1 MRLPTKTA
9 INWRFMM
16 KISAGAYNRGSTRTF
31 FFSLARVFAAALW
44 AFGLLAIAVPAAVR
58 AEPQGGAV
66 AATCTNPYSG
76 VTWQIKIDYER
87 RTVDSNP
94 AQIDGSTIS
103 WRDATNGWYYELDR
117 KSGNLTVTVASATG
131 GNFLH
136 DQCKLDH

>member
-1 MRLPTKTA
+1 MKTA
-9 INWRFMM
+9 INWRSMM
-16 KISAGAYNRGSTRTF
+16 KISAYAYNRGGTTKS
-31 FFSLARVFAAALW
+31 VFAAFVFGAGTW
-44 AFGLLAIAVPAAVR
+44 AFGLLAIAFPAGVN
-58 AEPQGGAV
+58 AEPQGGAI

-76 VTWQIKIDYER
+76 VTWQIKIDYDR

-103 WRDATNGWYYELDR
+103 WRDASNGWYYELDR